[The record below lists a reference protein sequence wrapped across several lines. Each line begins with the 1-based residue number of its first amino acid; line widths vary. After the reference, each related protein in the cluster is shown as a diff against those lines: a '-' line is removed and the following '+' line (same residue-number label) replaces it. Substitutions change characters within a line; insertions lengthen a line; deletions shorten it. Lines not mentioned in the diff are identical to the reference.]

1 MDAVQYPIDFTPV
14 TTLLCA
20 RLVCRRTDA
29 DEFEIAIAQPNV
41 DEVRRGVRIHG
52 GRGDI
57 ANVKGQT
64 AGNEHLVVPWK
75 SLCRVNVFV
84 PGGIKP
90 LPQLV
95 PADTLIDKFGQE
107 DDIGADMFQSGAEF
121 LRNRLLGGSMPDV
134 PGCNSYAILHGC
146 IVTARTDNFA
156 KLAPAAGR
164 NAVNCNY

>member
-1 MDAVQYPIDFTPV
+1 MDTVQYPVDFTPV
-14 TTLLCA
+14 TALLGA
-20 RLVCRRTDA
+20 RLVCRRSDA

-75 SLCRVNVFV
+75 SLCRVKVLI

-90 LPQLV
+90 LPQFV
-95 PADTLIDKFGQE
+95 PADTLIDKLGQE

-121 LRNRLLGGSMPDV
+121 LGDRLVVRCPTFQAATVTRFCMGALLQHAPTNLPDFRQQ
-134 PGCNSYAILHGC
+134 A
-146 IVTARTDNFA
+146 VTG
-156 KLAPAAGR
+156 P
-164 NAVNCNY
+164 